1 MGLRLVDMRQY
12 YYNNQDLGGGVMK
25 SELVLLR
32 TNLDDNGTF
41 QCLAENRA
49 GLAVAN
55 FTLNVV
61 VPVPPKPPQDVVEDR
76 FQKEYLIAIGV
87 AAVIVSV
94 LTTVIVILVAIKCR
108 GVKKSRRRRS
118 YEDSKVH
125 LYQNSAR

>member
-1 MGLRLVDMRQY
+1 MRQY
-12 YYNNQDLGGGVMK
+12 YYNNLDLGEGVIK

-41 QCLAENRA
+41 QCIAENRA
-49 GLAVAN
+49 GVAVAN

-76 FQKEYLIAIGV
+76 FQKQYLIAIGV

>member
-1 MGLRLVDMRQY
+1 MRQY
-12 YYNNQDLGGGVMK
+12 YYNNLDMGGGVMK

-41 QCLAENRA
+41 QCIAENRA